1 MIKRFVSIKRK
12 DISEQAM
19 HLEDIDVKRLLELK
33 QRYNQLMVEL
43 LELDY
48 EIFGLELV
56 AVGRA
61 QKGY

>member
-1 MIKRFVSIKRK
+1 MIKRFFSIKRIS
-12 DISEQAM
+12 ISEQAV

>member
-1 MIKRFVSIKRK
+1 MIKRFFSIKRIS
-12 DISEQAM
+12 ISEQAV

-56 AVGRA
+56 AVRRA
-61 QKGY
+61 KKGY

>member
-1 MIKRFVSIKRK
+1 MIKRFFSIKRIS
-12 DISEQAM
+12 ISEQAI